1 MRELHAK
8 VREIFPFSVSAPP
21 AGSGKCHGIEYAQP
35 PLAHEFHQTT
45 MKPRFSHQRNCALT
59 RTDVLAVL
67 VVSCLLVIYFLY
79 ALTAAYSPRRP
90 ISCISQLKQIGIA
103 FRLWEG
109 DNNGKYPMAVSVTN
123 GGVMELVA
131 TGNVVACFQAMSN
144 ELSTPKILLCPEDT
158 HRVWATNFSA
168 LKNSNI
174 SYFLGVDVADDANP
188 NLFLSGDDNFAISG
202 VPVKSGILPLF
213 TNAPVTWT
221 RARHKYVGHIGMA
234 DGSAQQVTTSW
245 LKKALTETGI
255 ATNRLAI
262 P

>member
-1 MRELHAK
+1 
-8 VREIFPFSVSAPP
+8 
-21 AGSGKCHGIEYAQP
+21 
-35 PLAHEFHQTT
+35 
-45 MKPRFSHQRNCALT
+45 MKPRVSNQRNRALT
-59 RTDVLAVL
+59 RTDVLVVL

-79 ALTAAYSPRRP
+79 ALTAAYNPRRP

-123 GGVMELVA
+123 GGAMELVV
-131 TGNVVACFQAMSN
+131 TGNVVACFRAMSN
-144 ELSTPKILLCPEDT
+144 ELSTPKILLCPADT
-158 HRVWATNFSA
+158 GRSYATNFASGFTA
-168 LKNSNI
+168 KNI
-174 SYFLGVDVADDANP
+174 SYFVGVDVANDDNP
-188 NLFLSGDDNFAISG
+188 NLILSGDDNFAISG

-221 RARHKYVGHIGMA
+221 RTRHKYVGHIGMA
-234 DGSAQQVTTSW
+234 DGSAQQVTTSG
-245 LKKALTETGI
+245 LKNALIQTGI